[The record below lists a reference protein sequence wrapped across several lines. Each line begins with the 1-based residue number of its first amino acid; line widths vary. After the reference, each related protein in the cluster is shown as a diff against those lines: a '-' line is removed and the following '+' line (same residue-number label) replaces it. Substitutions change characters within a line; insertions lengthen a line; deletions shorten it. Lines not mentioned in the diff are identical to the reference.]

1 MRIRPVFWF
10 LLAVCCLSTF
20 GFACLWQ
27 EHVPALLY
35 IQAIQQERV
44 EEVMMVV
51 QLTDPQGLPLDGA
64 HIKLD
69 ATMPAMHMLQ
79 SFTYDVAQ
87 VKRGCYRIHLILPMS
102 GQWLITSS
110 AEASNFDA
118 SPQKFMVNIAL
129 HPPQSSGYGRIAP
142 CLQ

>member
-1 MRIRPVFWF
+1 MHIRPAFW
-10 LLAVCCLSTF
+10 LLLVVCCLSTF
-20 GFACLWQ
+20 GFAYLWQ
-27 EHVPALLY
+27 EHVPALLH

-51 QLTDPQGLPLDGA
+51 QLTDSQGLPLDGA

-79 SFTYDVAQ
+79 SFTYAVEQ
-87 VKRGCYRIHLILPMS
+87 VKSGCYRIHLTLPMS

-110 AEASNFDA
+110 AEASNFVA
-118 SPQKFMVNIAL
+118 SPQKIMMSIASQ
-129 HPPQSSGYGRIAP
+129 PPQSSGNEKIAS